1 MMRVRTDIALLDE
14 ILAPARA
21 AIGAAYPGYRNHCY
35 RVFNFCDAYAG
46 GAGEPDKIAIAAA
59 FHDLGIWT
67 DGTFD
72 YLAPSRRLARRHL
85 AAAGRDGWSDE
96 VEAMIDNHHKIGA
109 WRGQPDWL
117 VEPFRKADWADVSLG
132 LLRWELPRPFM
143 AEVFAALPNAGFHRT
158 LLGLTLRRMRRHP
171 FSPLPMMKL

>member
-1 MMRVRTDIALLDE
+1 MTRVRTD

-35 RVFNFCDAYAG
+35 RVAHFCAAYAG
-46 GAGEPDKIAIAAA
+46 G
-59 FHDLGIWT
+59 
-67 DGTFD
+67 
-72 YLAPSRRLARRHL
+72 
-85 AAAGRDGWSDE
+85 AGRDGWSDE
-96 VEAMIDNHHKIGA
+96 IEAMIDNHHKIGA